1 MHKYGESKMTQIMM
15 ATVWHVSH
23 TQSGV
28 YKISG
33 CLIFVEQSVH
43 SNQYVGESS
52 IYEHMLTL
60 LLEMS
65 RTMVCCGISGSDI
78 RFLPEQLTLMV
89 MESWPTCLDE
99 YINLCGKHVHGVFIF
114 LQSSFTYKPTN
125 RLHNQFWIET
135 EGNYCI
141 TLCVLNCL
149 F

>member
-1 MHKYGESKMTQIMM
+1 MMM
-15 ATVWHVSH
+15 ATVRHVSH
-23 TQSGV
+23 IQSGV
-28 YKISG
+28 YEISG
-33 CLIFVEQSVH
+33 CLMFVEQSVH
-43 SNQYVGESS
+43 SNQYVGKSS

-65 RTMVCCGISGSDI
+65 RTMVCGRISGSDV

-89 MESWPTCLDE
+89 MEPWFTCLGK
-99 YINLCGKHVHGVFIF
+99 YINLYGEHVHGVFIF
-114 LQSSFTYKPTN
+114 LQSSSTYKPTN

-141 TLCVLNCL
+141 ALCVLNCL